1 VFALVLRPAKR
12 LADAVGSGEAPA
24 SCEVRLCLSLAR
36 SRTAQE
42 ATEEYR
48 RRTPS

>member
-1 VFALVLRPAKR
+1 MRQ
-12 LADAVGSGEAPA
+12 ADAVGSGEAPA
-24 SCEVRLCLSLAR
+24 IYEVRLCLSLAR
-36 SRTAQE
+36 SRAAQE